1 MQNVQLSNRMTFN
14 LGVPFAQIL
23 MLQGLSACGGGSS
36 EVSDDLQ
43 PELNTIN
50 GSPNADYIRGTSDA
64 DIIFGMSGNDRI
76 LSFGGDDVI
85 NPGSGIDTVFAGD
98 GDDKIY
104 ISALSQNIDGGNGN
118 DTVAIE
124 ASLANLELFID
135 LDQGVVRAS
144 NQNNQLTATLVSI
157 ENILSISNKD
167 TQVNGSPASNNIITG
182 DGNDLIY
189 SGNGN
194 NIITTSGGNDQV
206 TLGLGLHSIDLGSGN
221 DIVNN
226 IDFGSTI
233 LGNSGFDELN
243 FATSDATANLI
254 INLSTNTIS
263 DNRGNVTNLSSF
275 EKITVT
281 GPNSV
286 QFTGTASDDFF
297 EGDEGNDNFNGGG
310 GNDQF
315 FGGAGQDTFLVTQN
329 GTVTIKDFEAG
340 NLGDAI
346 FYAENKN
353 PSTPEVKLRF
363 IDIKSG
369 PQSRLTD
376 SNDIL
381 IITSETGFESDTV
394 FLLALNGLSGV
405 KAHTETALINAEM
418 LSIWFNNNSNMCEV
432 SILTDTNSD
441 NALDTIVSIAHL
453 EGISVD
459 DLESLSVENFQ
470 II

>member
-104 ISALSQNIDGGNGN
+104 ISALSQHIDGGDGN

-459 DLESLSVENFQ
+459 DLESLSIENFQ

>member
-104 ISALSQNIDGGNGN
+104 ISALSQHIDGGDGN

-206 TLGLGLHSIDLGSGN
+206 TLGLGRHSIDLGSGN

-459 DLESLSVENFQ
+459 DLESLSIENFQ

>member
-104 ISALSQNIDGGNGN
+104 ISALSQNIDGGDGN

>member
-104 ISALSQNIDGGNGN
+104 ISALSQHIDGGDGN

-206 TLGLGLHSIDLGSGN
+206 TLGLGRHSIDLGSGN

>member
-206 TLGLGLHSIDLGSGN
+206 TLGLGRHSIDLGSGN

-459 DLESLSVENFQ
+459 DLESLSIENFQ

>member
-1 MQNVQLSNRMTFN
+1 MQNVQLNNRMTYK
-14 LGVPFAQIL
+14 LGVPLAQIL
-23 MLQGLSACGGGSS
+23 ILQGLSACGGGSS
-36 EVSDDLQ
+36 EVPDDLE

-104 ISALSQNIDGGNGN
+104 ISALSQHIDGGDGN

>member
-104 ISALSQNIDGGNGN
+104 ISALSQHIDGGDGN

-157 ENILSISNKD
+157 ENIVSISNKD
-167 TQVNGSPASNNIITG
+167 TQVNGSPVSNNIITG

-194 NIITTSGGNDQV
+194 NIINTSGGNDQV

-275 EKITVT
+275 
-281 GPNSV
+281 
-286 QFTGTASDDFF
+286 
-297 EGDEGNDNFNGGG
+297 
-310 GNDQF
+310 
-315 FGGAGQDTFLVTQN
+315 
-329 GTVTIKDFEAG
+329 
-340 NLGDAI
+340 
-346 FYAENKN
+346 
-353 PSTPEVKLRF
+353 
-363 IDIKSG
+363 
-369 PQSRLTD
+369 
-376 SNDIL
+376 
-381 IITSETGFESDTV
+381 
-394 FLLALNGLSGV
+394 
-405 KAHTETALINAEM
+405 
-418 LSIWFNNNSNMCEV
+418 
-432 SILTDTNSD
+432 
-441 NALDTIVSIAHL
+441 
-453 EGISVD
+453 
-459 DLESLSVENFQ
+459 
-470 II
+470 

>member
-104 ISALSQNIDGGNGN
+104 ISALSQHIDGGDGN

-353 PSTPEVKLRF
+353 PSTPEVQLRF

>member
-104 ISALSQNIDGGNGN
+104 ISALSQHIDGGDGN

>member
-1 MQNVQLSNRMTFN
+1 MQNVQLNNRMTYK
-14 LGVPFAQIL
+14 LGVPLAQIL
-23 MLQGLSACGGGSS
+23 ILQGLSACGGASS
-36 EVSDDLQ
+36 DAPDDLE

-104 ISALSQNIDGGNGN
+104 ISALSQNIDGGDGN